1 MTETN
6 ATPVRPEDEPEE
18 ARSATRRRRGFTLI
32 EIMAVVVIMGMLMAT
47 LAVGIA
53 SQIDKAYIKNAKGQI
68 ARIEQALE
76 FYKLDN
82 KRFPNTD
89 QGLDALV
96 NKPSAAPVP
105 KGWTAPG
112 YAKPEVLT
120 DPWDEPFQ
128 YRQPGEHNPYTF
140 DIWSY
145 GPDGVEGGDDD
156 ITNWTSQSDA

>member
-1 MTETN
+1 MTRQTDFDLQ
-6 ATPVRPEDEPEE
+6 TKRPEEKRD
-18 ARSATRRRRGFTLI
+18 RGFTLI

-53 SQIDKAYIKNAKGQI
+53 GQIDKANITNAKGQI
-68 ARIEQALE
+68 SRIDQALQ

-96 NKPSAAPVP
+96 NKPTAAPVP
-105 KGWTAPG
+105 KNYDPAG
-112 YAKPEVLT
+112 YIKPDALM

-128 YRQPGEHNPYTF
+128 YRQPGEHNPYTY

-145 GPDGVEGGDDD
+145 GPDGVEGGEDD
-156 ITNWTSQSDA
+156 ITNWTSPSDG

>member
-1 MTETN
+1 MIEETDLDLQN
-6 ATPVRPEDEPEE
+6 ERPEEKRDQ
-18 ARSATRRRRGFTLI
+18 GFTLI

-53 SQIDKAYIKNAKGQI
+53 GQIDKANITNAKGQI
-68 ARIEQALE
+68 SRIDQALQ

-96 NKPSAAPVP
+96 NQPTAAPVP
-105 KGWTAPG
+105 KNYDPAG
-112 YAKPEVLT
+112 YIKRDALM

-128 YRQPGEHNPYTF
+128 YRRPGEHNPYTY

-156 ITNWTSQSDA
+156 ITNWASASDG

>member
-1 MTETN
+1 MIQETDLAPRN
-6 ATPVRPEDEPEE
+6 ERPEEKRDQ
-18 ARSATRRRRGFTLI
+18 GFTLI

-53 SQIDKAYIKNAKGQI
+53 GQIDKANITNAKGQI
-68 ARIEQALE
+68 SRIDQALQ

-96 NKPSAAPVP
+96 NRPTAAPVP
-105 KGWTAPG
+105 KNYDPAG
-112 YAKPEVLT
+112 YIKPDALM
-120 DPWDEPFQ
+120 DPWDAPFQ
-128 YRQPGEHNPYTF
+128 YRQPGEHNPYTY

-145 GPDGVEGGDDD
+145 GPDGVEGGEDD
-156 ITNWTSQSDA
+156 ITNWASASDG

>member
-1 MTETN
+1 MTEVN
-6 ATPVRPEDEPEE
+6 ETPRPETAAKRDQ
-18 ARSATRRRRGFTLI
+18 GFTLI

-53 SQIDKAYIKNAKGQI
+53 GQLDRARITNAKGQI
-68 ARIEQALE
+68 SRIDQALE

-82 KRFPNTD
+82 KRFPNSD

-105 KGWTAPG
+105 KNYDPAG
-112 YAKPEVLT
+112 YIKPEALM

-128 YRQPGEHNPYTF
+128 YRQPGEHNPYTY
-140 DIWSY
+140 DIWSF
-145 GPDGVEGGDDD
+145 GPDGVEGGEDD
-156 ITNWTSQSDA
+156 ITNWASTSDA

>member
-1 MTETN
+1 MIEETDLDLQN
-6 ATPVRPEDEPEE
+6 ERPEEKRDQ
-18 ARSATRRRRGFTLI
+18 GFTLI

-53 SQIDKAYIKNAKGQI
+53 GQIDKANVTNAKGQI
-68 ARIEQALE
+68 SRIDQALQ

-96 NKPSAAPVP
+96 SQPTAAPVP
-105 KGWTAPG
+105 KNYDPAG
-112 YAKPEVLT
+112 YIKPEALM

-128 YRQPGEHNPYTF
+128 YRQPGEHNPYTY

-145 GPDGVEGGDDD
+145 GPDGVEGGEDD
-156 ITNWTSQSDA
+156 ITNWASASDG

>member
-1 MTETN
+1 MNRQNDPALPNE
-6 ATPVRPEDEPEE
+6 RPETCPEE
-18 ARSATRRRRGFTLI
+18 KREQGFTLI

-47 LAVGIA
+47 LAVGVA
-53 SQIDKAYIKNAKGQI
+53 GQIDKANIQNAKGQI
-68 ARIEQALE
+68 SRIDQALQ

-96 NKPSAAPVP
+96 NKPTAAPVP
-105 KGWTAPG
+105 KSYDPAG
-112 YAKPEVLT
+112 YIKPDALM

-128 YRQPGEHNPYTF
+128 YRQPGEHNPYSY
-140 DIWSY
+140 DIWSF

-156 ITNWTSQSDA
+156 IANWTSASDD

>member
-1 MTETN
+1 MSQQTETK
-6 ATPVRPEDEPEE
+6 ASRRPAD
-18 ARSATRRRRGFTLI
+18 RRRDGFTLI

-53 SQIDKAYIKNAKGQI
+53 GQIDKANITNAKGQI
-68 ARIEQALE
+68 SRIDQALQ

-82 KRFPNTD
+82 KRFPNSD

-96 NKPSAAPVP
+96 SKPSAAPVP
-105 KGWTAPG
+105 KNYDPAG
-112 YAKPEVLT
+112 YIKPDALM

-128 YRQPGEHNPYTF
+128 YRQPGEHNPYTY

-145 GPDGVEGGDDD
+145 GPDGVEGGEDD
-156 ITNWTSQSDA
+156 ITNWTTTSDA

>member
-1 MTETN
+1 MTDKNELDRN
-6 ATPVRPEDEPEE
+6 EERPEEKRDE
-18 ARSATRRRRGFTLI
+18 GFTLI

-47 LAVGIA
+47 LAVGVNNQLTKASIA
-53 SQIDKAYIKNAKGQI
+53 NAQGQI
-68 ARIEQALE
+68 SRIDQALQ

-82 KRFPNTD
+82 KRFPNSD

-105 KGWTAPG
+105 KNYDPAG
-112 YAKPEVLT
+112 YIKREALM
-120 DPWDEPFQ
+120 DPWDAPFQ
-128 YRQPGEHNPYTF
+128 YRQPGEHNPYTY

-156 ITNWTSQSDA
+156 ITNWTSTSDA

>member
-1 MTETN
+1 MI
-6 ATPVRPEDEPEE
+6 VRESLS
-18 ARSATRRRRGFTLI
+18 ARTSARRAGFTLI

-47 LAVGIA
+47 LAVGVA
-53 SQIDKAYIKNAKGQI
+53 GQIDRANIKNAENQI
-68 ARIEQALE
+68 NRITQALE

-105 KGWTAPG
+105 KHYDPAG
-112 YAKPEVLT
+112 YIKNDVLL

-128 YRQPGEHNPYTF
+128 YRQPGEHNPYSF
-140 DIWSY
+140 DIWSF
-145 GPDGVEGGDDD
+145 GPDGVEGGEDD
-156 ITNWTSQSDA
+156 ITNWTNTSDA